1 MLLWSVN
8 ELPIGSES
16 TNKEIMPLQYYGLGT
31 LGRGRWAVA
40 GMVTHGAHAYSR
52 Y

>member
-1 MLLWSVN
+1 LPRCSAQRILMGLIN
-8 ELPIGSES
+8 EGDNATAVLRPRRVL
-16 TNKEIMPLQYYGLGT
+16 KT
-31 LGRGRWAVA
+31 LMDVA